1 MESSLDQ
8 FSKFSYEK
16 NTLDELFHRSLSLK
30 TSEKFIEFLNFTK
43 KFRQYS
49 LFNNALVYLQ
59 NPEVTYYATTN
70 HWGRAFNRWV
80 KPDAR
85 PMVILAPMTP
95 VLFVYDMDD
104 TDGAPVPELIEDP
117 FKVEGSIPEEI
128 LDKTMVNCNSFRIH
142 IRKKKMSSQ
151 HGGTTINAKL
161 MDRGYK
167 RSRDVKATI
176 EINEESN
183 EDTMYATLCHELGH
197 IFLGHLGNDEDEWWP
212 NRKHLSRDQA
222 ELEAESTSYLV
233 LSRAGMDSRS
243 AEYISHFISDERDIK
258 NISVEL
264 IVKTAGLIERMGKK
278 IIPPKKHK
286 KHKRKS

>member
-1 MESSLDQ
+1 LDHLT
-8 FSKFSYEK
+8 KFSFEK
-16 NTLDELFHRSLSLK
+16 NTLDELFHRSTNLK

-59 NPEVTYYATTN
+59 NPEVTYYATTS
-70 HWGRAFNRWV
+70 HWRRAFNRWV

-104 TDGAPVPELIEDP
+104 TDGVPVPELIEDP
-117 FKVEGSIPEEI
+117 FKVEGSIPDEI
-128 LDKTMVNCNSFRIH
+128 LNKTMENCNSFGIH

-151 HGGTTINAKL
+151 HGGTAINAKL
-161 MDRGYK
+161 LDRGYK

-176 EINEESN
+176 EINEDSN
-183 EDTMYATLCHELGH
+183 EDIMYATLCHELGH

-212 NRKHLSRDQA
+212 DRGYLSRNQA
-222 ELEAESTSYLV
+222 ELEAESAKHLV
-233 LSRAGMDSRS
+233 LSRAGVDGRS
-243 AEYISHFISDERDIK
+243 AEYISHYILDERDIR
-258 NISVEL
+258 NLSIDL

-278 IIPPKKHK
+278 TIPPKKHK
-286 KHKRKS
+286 K